1 MTGEMN
7 GSHPASIQTKP
18 TIDTE
23 TMTLFAT
30 AGTWIEGESIR
41 QLERAASF
49 AGMKRVVGLPDLFPG
64 KGIPIGAAML
74 SEGEF
79 YPHLVGSDVGCG
91 IALFASNLTCAKAK
105 PEKWFKK
112 LGGLE
117 TPWDGDA
124 VKWLEERSVKPAFLE
139 ALGTIGH
146 GNHFAEL
153 VRTAE
158 IHDEAMFRQ
167 LQLDKDTVFLIV
179 HSGSRGLGESLL
191 RRHTDRFKA
200 GSLKMGSDEAFAY
213 LAGHDHAVRWARA
226 NRELIARRFLEQL
239 HSDAQTIAD
248 ACHNSVTLVDRT
260 IPGQFLHRKGAAPSD
275 AGAVIIPGSRGAASY
290 LVMPMGGH
298 ERNLWSVAHGAGR
311 KWIRSECRGRLRE
324 RYRAGSL
331 TRTKLGSYVICEDHD
346 LLYEEA
352 PEAYKDIHSVI
363 GDMVTFELVRVI
375 AVFSPLLTY
384 KVRER

>member
-1 MTGEMN
+1 MN
-7 GSHPASIQTKP
+7 ESPHI
-18 TIDTE
+18 I
-23 TMTLFAT
+23 LFTTPGA
-30 AGTWIEGESIR
+30 WIEGESLR
-41 QLERAASF
+41 QLDRAASF
-49 AGMKRVVGLPDLFPG
+49 PGMIRAVGLPDLFPG
-64 KGIPIGAAML
+64 KGIPIGVSLL

-91 IALFASNLTCAKAK
+91 IALFATDLSQAKAK

-112 LGGLE
+112 ITGLE
-117 TPWDGDA
+117 EPWDGDA
-124 VKWLEERSVKPAFLE
+124 GAWLTERSIPPVFPE

-153 VRTAE
+153 VRVQEVKAPE
-158 IHDEAMFRQ
+158 ILES
-167 LQLDKDTVFLIV
+167 LQIDANALFLIV

-191 RRHTDRFKA
+191 RKHTDRFKA
-200 GSLKMGSDEAFAY
+200 GSLKAESDAAAAY
-213 LAGHDHAVRWARA
+213 LAGHDEAVSWARA
-226 NRELIARRFLEQL
+226 NRELIAHRFLEQVN
-239 HSDAQTIAD
+239 SGYRQIVDV
-248 ACHNSVTLVDRT
+248 CHNSLTVIDCTP
-260 IPGQFLHRKGAAPSD
+260 PGRFLHRKGAAPSD

-290 LVMPMGGH
+290 IVMPVGDQ

-311 KWIRSECRGRLRE
+311 KWIRSECKGRLRD

-331 TRTKLGSYVICEDHD
+331 TRTKMGSFVICEDHE

-352 PEAYKDIHSVI
+352 PEAYKDIDRVI
-363 GDMVTFELVRVI
+363 TDMVSFGLIEVI